1 MNSLYWLIVG
11 GLAVVVLLV
20 LAVAIADVLRTAG
33 RGPFRP
39 APRRTRP
46 R

>member
-1 MNSLYWLIVG
+1 MSSLYWLIVG

-20 LAVAIADVLRTAG
+20 LAVAIADVLHTAG
-33 RGPFRP
+33 RGPFQGT
-39 APRRTRP
+39 PRRTRP